1 MAPAGVAAGVASA
14 AAVGPPQGRSGLAVS
29 GPAISL
35 KPLPRS
41 VLLWRAR
48 QRSRAFGVTVA
59 AGRWVAGSLAD
70 GSVLKHTAET
80 GGSCAIPIEL
90 ETSAFGTRARAHLRT
105 PWPLGTC
112 AASAARV
119 APLVLAAALSLFGR
133 RPDRATVPEAAVVYV
148 ILDV

>member
-14 AAVGPPQGRSGLAVS
+14 AVVGPPQGRSGLAVS

-70 GSVLKHTAET
+70 CSVLKHTAET
-80 GGSCAIPIEL
+80 GGSCAIPNSKL
-90 ETSAFGTRARAHLRT
+90 QRSAPEQGR
-105 PWPLGTC
+105 TC
-112 AASAARV
+112 AHHGPSEPAQPPQPEWRHWYWLQHFPFSDGGPIGPQYLKRQWYI
-119 APLVLAAALSLFGR
+119 LS
-133 RPDRATVPEAAVVYV
+133 
-148 ILDV
+148 